1 MRGVEPSRPTARERQ
16 RANQAASLR
25 RRKASVLMGAIG
37 LAALFGG
44 AIATIRFPEAIV
56 PLAVVMVVG
65 IVLLIVAFSLIRAT
79 TVGILQPLE
88 K

>member
-1 MRGVEPSRPTARERQ
+1 MWDVEPSRPTARERQ
-16 RANQAASLR
+16 RADQAASLR
-25 RRKASVLMGAIG
+25 RRKASVLLGAMG

-56 PLAVVMVVG
+56 PLAVVMVIG

-79 TVGILQPLE
+79 TAGILPPLG